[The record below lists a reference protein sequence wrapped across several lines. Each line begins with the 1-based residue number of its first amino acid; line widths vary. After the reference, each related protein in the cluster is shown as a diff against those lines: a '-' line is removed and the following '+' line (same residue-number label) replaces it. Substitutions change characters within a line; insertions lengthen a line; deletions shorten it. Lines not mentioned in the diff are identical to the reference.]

1 YTKNRGVKEG
11 DLHVIRE
18 TNMDACLVELG
29 FITNEEDYNLIMNN
43 KDRFAKAIAKGICK
57 FNGVAWK
64 ESSSSSNVSNSKKV
78 YKIVTGGLGSREVA
92 ESKAS
97 DIRDL
102 FNWYIEVKENGSPN
116 DFRLET
122 GGFTGIS
129 KVERKMNALKELTGW
144 WMVYQE
150 E

>member
-1 YTKNRGVKEG
+1 
-11 DLHVIRE
+11 
-18 TNMDACLVELG
+18 M
-29 FITNEEDYNLIMNN
+29 
-43 KDRFAKAIAKGICK
+43 
-57 FNGVAWK
+57 
-64 ESSSSSNVSNSKKV
+64 

-92 ESKAS
+92 ERKAA

-102 FNWYIEVKENGSPN
+102 FNWYIEVKENGNPN

-129 KVERKMNALKELTGW
+129 KVEKKMNALHELTGW